1 MSKPTVFISG
11 ANGFIAQHIIKQLL
25 DSKTYKVVGSV
36 RSAAKA
42 EKLESDFGNHP
53 DLSLVT
59 VEDLSKL
66 DAFDSV
72 FKEHGA
78 SFDYIF
84 HTASPVVFT
93 ITDFQNEMI
102 TPAVNGTKNIF
113 EATVKY
119 APNVKKF
126 VQTSSVAAMLDVTS
140 GTTPKEVITEKSW
153 NPMTLEEGLQN
164 PSNAYLYSKTTGEK
178 ALWELHSS
186 LHAKFPIVVINP
198 TYVFGP
204 QVFDSSVHKNLNAS
218 NEVINGIVHSKL
230 KDSNLVSNTNASS
243 IDVRDVARA
252 HVDAIT
258 NDKLNGQRLLL
269 DNERFSSQSVADI
282 INNNF
287 PELKGKIVKEVTLKG
302 EGSGFPAKLDNHV
315 TREFL
320 GFKFIDLETSVKD
333 TVQQILKVEAA
344 AK

>member
-11 ANGFIAQHIIKQLL
+11 ATGFIAQHIIKQLL

-126 VQTSSVAAMLDVTS
+126 VQTSS
-140 GTTPKEVITEKSW
+140 KVITEKSW

-287 PELKGKIVKEVTLKG
+287 PELKGKIGLN
-302 EGSGFPAKLDNHV
+302 FPAKLDNHV